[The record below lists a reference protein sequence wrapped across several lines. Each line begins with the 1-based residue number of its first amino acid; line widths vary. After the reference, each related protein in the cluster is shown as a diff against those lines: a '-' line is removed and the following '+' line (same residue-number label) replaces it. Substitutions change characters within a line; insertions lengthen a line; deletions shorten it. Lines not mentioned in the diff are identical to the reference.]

1 MQITQVPCLADNV
14 AYLVTCPETGDTA
27 VIDPSDGPKIASELK
42 RLALNPVAILATH
55 HHWDHTGGNA
65 YLCDRFPGL
74 SVYASVYDKT
84 HGRVECQTH
93 AVSEGD
99 SLSVGKLTFSV
110 LDIPGHTLGQ
120 VAYAGEESVFTG
132 DTLFIGGCGRI
143 FEGTPAMMM
152 ASLLKLR
159 ALPDE
164 TLIYCGHEY
173 TRKNLEFALSLEP
186 DNAFLKERLA
196 IACDLRAKGL
206 STIPSSMKEERT
218 YNPFLRC
225 DDPAFKRRVEE
236 TLGMTFEN
244 SVALFATI
252 RALKDRF

>member
-1 MQITQVPCLADNV
+1 MRITQVPCLADNV
-14 AYLVTCPETGDTA
+14 AYLVTCSETGKTA
-27 VIDPSDGPKIASELK
+27 VVDPSDGPRIASEVK
-42 RLALNPVAILATH
+42 RLGLDLVAILSTH
-55 HHWDHTGGNA
+55 HHFDHTGGNA
-65 YLCDRFPGL
+65 YLWDRFLNL
-74 SVYASVYDKT
+74 SVYASVYDKM
-84 HGRVECQTH
+84 HERVERQTH
-93 AVSEGD
+93 AVAEGD
-99 SLSVGKLTFSV
+99 CFSVGKLAFSV

-120 VAYAGEESVFTG
+120 VAYVTEESVFTG

-173 TRKNLEFALSLEP
+173 TQKNLEFALSLEP
-186 DNAFLKERLA
+186 DNTFLKERLA

-206 STIPSSMKEERT
+206 STIPSSMKEERP

-225 DDPAFKRRVEE
+225 DDPAFKRAVERQ
-236 TLGMTFEN
+236 LGVSFEN
-244 SVALFATI
+244 SVALFAEI